1 MKLYSLQHYRPQ
13 VNPSQFQHNTEE
25 VTGGAVHN
33 SHGLRS
39 SSSQLLL
46 TLWWQAWF
54 LCFWNQDHVEWDE
67 TQQLRTPLELIPWKS
82 CDLVSGRWPQFQRV
96 CKPLSSTSPW
106 SQNAFWSP
114 LGDLVLP
121 RLTCFSEKQWFCVH
135 HEVDGWT
142 GCSVCCLKR
151 WRLGFLYKKRK
162 YNQLVVDSETK
173 SGNRDPTIFLARIQ
187 VPISHMPPRHDR
199 LRQSKSGLPLK
210 GSQEPRMR
218 AYGTGNPVSYAVA
231 VILIFR
237 V

>member
-1 MKLYSLQHYRPQ
+1 
-13 VNPSQFQHNTEE
+13 
-25 VTGGAVHN
+25 
-33 SHGLRS
+33 
-39 SSSQLLL
+39 
-46 TLWWQAWF
+46 
-54 LCFWNQDHVEWDE
+54 
-67 TQQLRTPLELIPWKS
+67 
-82 CDLVSGRWPQFQRV
+82 
-96 CKPLSSTSPW
+96 
-106 SQNAFWSP
+106 
-114 LGDLVLP
+114 
-121 RLTCFSEKQWFCVH
+121 
-135 HEVDGWT
+135 
-142 GCSVCCLKR
+142 VCCLKR